1 MENFNKGDLVRWP
14 AKHGLPDVIPSR
26 ETKVGILIKKVD
38 KHEEKEYY
46 LYDRWIVLSGEEEH
60 VVTESLLE
68 KLNGVD
74 LQTEKK

>member
-1 MENFNKGDLVRWP
+1 MENFYQGDLVRWP
-14 AKHGLPDVIPSR
+14 ASRGLPDVIPSR
-26 ETKVGILIKKVD
+26 ETKIGILIKKVD